1 MCFKRF
7 EGFGR
12 IDIVDVDGGIFGC
25 GGEET
30 TVGRDF
36 NAGYGTVVA
45 CVQTDCG
52 TALDVEETTCFVATS
67 GHHISRIGMPVYTL
81 PISTIT

>member
-12 IDIVDVDGGIFGC
+12 IDIVDMDGGIFSC

-30 TVGRDF
+30 TVRRDF

-45 CVQTDCG
+45 CVQMD
-52 TALDVEETTCFVATS
+52 
-67 GHHISRIGMPVYTL
+67 
-81 PISTIT
+81 